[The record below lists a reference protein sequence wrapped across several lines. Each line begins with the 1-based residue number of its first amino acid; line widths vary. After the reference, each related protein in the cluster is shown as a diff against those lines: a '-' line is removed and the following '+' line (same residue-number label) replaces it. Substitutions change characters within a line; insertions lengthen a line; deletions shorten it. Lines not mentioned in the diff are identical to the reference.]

1 MSETAEPKAVADE
14 VAAQGAPAARPPRFA
29 ALSVRTFRWYWM
41 AHAVSITGDGMEN
54 ILRNW
59 LVWEITRSPFWLG
72 MMVFAHWVPYTIF
85 SLWGGVLADRYD
97 NRKVQLVAQV
107 LLTAAAVGV
116 AVSVLAGFVTE
127 WWIFGFLLLHGFA
140 GAIGQPAQQTLIHNM
155 VGPSRLLSAVS
166 LNSSTRQLSQVV
178 GPVVGGFLLITFG
191 AGLGF
196 LVNALTFI
204 PLLLLL
210 LVIRVPRLGGPVQ
223 RQGTVEA
230 FRESVGFI
238 RSKPTISSII
248 AIEMVPVI
256 FIGHAFQSLLP
267 VFVTDVLH
275 VNELGYAFLLAGSGA
290 GALGAAIFLAYAS
303 EIRRKGL
310 VIAVAAMVEMVAIF
324 LFALSTHYLLSL
336 LLLVGVGAAT
346 VIGQAVG
353 NTTIQLAAPDRIRGR
368 VMGAYTFGTQ
378 GMRVVNGPLLG
389 ALAVAVGTPLAV
401 AGSAAFVFAALG
413 AILLKVPQLRRID

>member
-1 MSETAEPKAVADE
+1 MSETAEPKVIAE
-14 VAAQGAPAARPPRFA
+14 EIAAHGAPAARPLRFA
-29 ALSVRTFRWYWM
+29 ALSVPTFRWYWI
-41 AHAVSITGDGMEN
+41 ANTISLTGDGMEN

-72 MMVFAHWVPYTIF
+72 MMVFAHWVPYTVF

-178 GPVVGGFLLITFG
+178 GPVVGGFILVSFG

-223 RQGTVEA
+223 RQTTAEA
-230 FRESVGFI
+230 FREGAAFI

-275 VNELGYAFLLAGSGA
+275 TNELGYAFLLAGSGA

-310 VIAVAAMVEMVAIF
+310 VIAAAAMVEMAAIF

-378 GMRVVNGPLLG
+378 GMRVLNGPLLG
-389 ALAVAVGTPLAV
+389 ALAVAVGTPIAV
-401 AGSAAFVFAALG
+401 AGSAAFVLAALG
-413 AILLKVPQLRRID
+413 AILAKVPQLRRID